1 MLTITYTFYIYELIY
16 IYITAYGN
24 RGNNYSACQ
33 QYGICFDSTTSV
45 QRFIL
50 KCPHLKYYI
59 GVYILDWFSQQY
71 NIPVVRITIS
81 IDLSNN
87 ILKLYMYIYK
97 ISMLLCKPDRYSD

>member
-71 NIPVVRITIS
+71 NITVVRITIS

-87 ILKLYMYIYK
+87 ILKLYVYIYN
-97 ISMLLCKPDRYSD
+97 ISMLLCKPDRNSD